1 MTRWT
6 TIDVHDA
13 SDNGDDEGH
22 VKQENIGSMF
32 EIMMV
37 IMIVYHM

>member
-13 SDNGDDEGH
+13 SDNGDDQGH
-22 VKQENIGSMF
+22 VKHENIGSMF